1 MNSRRMILSLAAVLL
16 SSCSTSYLG
25 DPPQEEPRV
34 TGNGMI
40 PSVIAD
46 NHEAAVLVAG
56 SPLSSV
62 DLSGLASTP
71 GGLDLLRNLVTCAL
85 PPDSSLVVRVGGS
98 SVRISGMVGLAP
110 AWARRPMVATE
121 RSWVSA
127 CLLARSN
134 ELGVSVSVSL
144 LGGNRVLGADPQ
156 EASDF
161 SVEEG
166 AFYGDVLAPGPVQW
180 FACRGTGSLAAG
192 GMSDRLCAV
201 ADLGR
206 PGLTLCG
213 FGFAGSCAAACET
226 SSGGLY
232 SGCRGD
238 LGRLFDQVI
247 TVHVTP

>member
-1 MNSRRMILSLAAVLL
+1 MNSRRMILSLVTVLI
-16 SSCSTSYLG
+16 SSCSALPDDLIQG
-25 DPPQEEPRV
+25 DPRV
-34 TGNGMI
+34 AVNGML

-46 NHEAAVLVAG
+46 HHDAAASVAG

-62 DLSGLASTP
+62 DLSGIAGTP
-71 GGLDLLRNLVTCAL
+71 GGLDLLRGLVTCAL
-85 PPDSSLVVRVGGS
+85 SQDSSLTVRVGGA
-98 SVRISGMVGLAP
+98 SVRIAGMIGLAP
-110 AWARRPMVATE
+110 AWVRRPLVASE

-134 ELGVSVSVSL
+134 ELGVSVDVSL
-144 LGGNRVLGADPQ
+144 LGGSRVLDAAPQ

-161 SVEEG
+161 PVEEG

-180 FACRGTGSLAAG
+180 FACRGTGSPAAG
-192 GMSDRLCAV
+192 GMLDRLCAV
-201 ADLGR
+201 ADPGR

-213 FGFAGSCAAACET
+213 FELAGSCAAACGA

-247 TVHVTP
+247 TVHVAP